1 MASQKYGRIE
11 QAHIVT
17 SNHQPEKSQTKRARK
32 QAPRSLRN
40 PQRSRKPV
48 AHVRTRDQE
57 VHQIPSSQD
66 APETAQTAE
75 TLERARSIN
84 LANADEVRALLR
96 RHGLLRANKALGQH
110 LLVSKAALRSV
121 VDAAELTP
129 DDAALEV
136 GAGHGALTMELARRA
151 RRVVAVELDR
161 AILPVLR
168 ETTAPYPN
176 VEIVERNLLDV
187 EPEDLFGAEP
197 YKLVANLPYYITA
210 ATLRHFLEARN
221 PPRLLVVM
229 VQREVAV
236 RMVAHA
242 GEMSLLSLSVQ
253 FYGAPCI
260 VAQVPASAFYP
271 PPKVESAIVRI
282 DLHPAPLSREERD
295 WFFTLARAGFA
306 EKRKQVHNSLARHL
320 DVDPARIQDWLNA
333 ANIEPTRRAQ
343 TLSLED
349 WMRLT
354 AVSAPDVRTMD

>member
-1 MASQKYGRIE
+1 
-11 QAHIVT
+11 VT
-17 SNHQPEKSQTKRARK
+17 SNHQPEKSQTKRSGKHASH
-32 QAPRSLRN
+32 PRRN
-40 PQRSRKPV
+40 PQRARQPV
-48 AHVRTRDQE
+48 AHVHTRDQE
-57 VHQIPSSQD
+57 VYQIPASHD
-66 APETAQTAE
+66 DLETAETAE

-110 LLVSKAALRSV
+110 LLVSKTALRSV
-121 VDAAELTP
+121 VDAAELNP

-136 GAGHGALTMELARRA
+136 GAGHGALTVELARRA

-168 ETTAPYPN
+168 ETTAPFAN
-176 VEIVERNLLDV
+176 VEIVVRNLLDV
-187 EPEDLFGAEP
+187 EPEDLFGSEP

-229 VQREVAV
+229 VQREVAA
-236 RMVAHA
+236 RMVASA

-253 FYGAPCI
+253 FYGAPRI

-271 PPKVESAIVRI
+271 PPKVDSAIVRI
-282 DLHPAPLSREERD
+282 DLHPAPLSMEERD
-295 WFFTLARAGFA
+295 WFFVLARAGFA

-320 DVDPARIQDWLNA
+320 DVAPARIQDWLNA
-333 ANIEPTRRAQ
+333 AGIEPTRRAQ

-349 WMRLT
+349 WLHLT
-354 AVSAPDVRTMD
+354 AVSTPDVRAPD

>member
-1 MASQKYGRIE
+1 
-11 QAHIVT
+11 VT
-17 SNHQPEKSQTKRARK
+17 SNQSTHQPEKFQAKRAGK
-32 QAPRSLRN
+32 QAPRSRRS
-40 PQRSRKPV
+40 PQNSKKAD
-48 AHVRTRDQE
+48 AHGRARDQE
-57 VHQIPSSQD
+57 VRQIPSPQD
-66 APETAQTAE
+66 GQETAQTE
-75 TLERARSIN
+75 EPLERARSIN

-110 LLVSKAALRSV
+110 LLVSRSALRLV

-136 GAGHGALTMELARRA
+136 GAGHGALTIELARRA

-168 ETTAPYPN
+168 ETTAPYPS

-187 EPEDLFGAEP
+187 EPEDLFGSEP

-229 VQREVAV
+229 VQREVAE
-236 RMVAHA
+236 RMTASA

-253 FYGAPCI
+253 FYGAPRI

-271 PPKVESAIVRI
+271 PPKVDSAIVRI
-282 DLHPAPLSREERD
+282 DLHPTPLSTEERD

-306 EKRKQVHNSLARHL
+306 EKRKQIHNSLARHL
-320 DVDPARIQDWLNA
+320 DSDPARIQSWLDA
-333 ANIEPTRRAQ
+333 AGIDPVRRAQ

-349 WMRLT
+349 WLGLT
-354 AVSAPDVRTMD
+354 AVSAPDVRSVY